1 MMVRAPD
8 PAAVKGQSSSDPHL
22 VATAET
28 MLDAGP
34 RSSPGAAGA
43 TQRSGQVAVRR
54 RPPRLDRWAGAGL
67 LAVIAVVGGAVAL
80 RGTAAVDAL
89 EQTSKRPAGAAAAAA
104 PGEAPRDD
112 DGDKEP
118 APPPTSPTPEELDAA
133 RRQGTAAL
141 AAMAERFPR
150 DPGVLRALALA
161 QGAERSNLLAA
172 VATIKRLLEVAPAEA
187 TSADLKPIL
196 LRAANA
202 TPDVAAAALEV
213 MARQM
218 GSRGPDLLYE
228 IASNTGLGKH
238 PQERASALLAEEA
251 VRKLATPALLVADDL
266 RRVKQCPTK
275 ALVER
280 ARQHGDGR
288 ALATLNPIKQPKKCG
303 VLGWSRCTSC
313 NSVYADVVKAIA
325 AIEQRR
331 DAK

>member
-1 MMVRAPD
+1 
-8 PAAVKGQSSSDPHL
+8 
-22 VATAET
+22 
-28 MLDAGP
+28 MLDEAP
-34 RSSPGAAGA
+34 RSGVPGAP
-43 TQRSGQVAVRR
+43 QRSGQVAARR
-54 RPPRLDRWAGAGL
+54 RPPRRDVWAGAGL

-80 RGTAAVDAL
+80 RGATAVEAL
-89 EQTSKRPAGAAAAAA
+89 EQTPTRTGGAAA
-104 PGEAPRDD
+104 PPSEAPRDD
-112 DGDKEP
+112 DPEP
-118 APPPTSPTPEELDAA
+118 APPPTSPAPEELDDA
-133 RRQGTAAL
+133 RRQGSTALAAL
-141 AAMAERFPR
+141 AQRFPR

-161 QGAERSNLLAA
+161 QGAERSTLLAA
-172 VATIKRLLEVAPAEA
+172 VETIKRLLEVAPSEA

-228 IASNTGLGKH
+228 IASNSGLGKH
-238 PQERASALLAEEA
+238 PQERAGALLAEEA

-288 ALATLNPIKQPKKCG
+288 ALATLNPIKKPAKCG
-303 VLGWSRCTSC
+303 FLGFSRCTPC
-313 NSVYADVVKAIA
+313 TSVHADVVKAIA

-331 DAK
+331 DAQ

>member
-1 MMVRAPD
+1 
-8 PAAVKGQSSSDPHL
+8 
-22 VATAET
+22 
-28 MLDAGP
+28 MLDGP
-34 RSSPGAAGA
+34 RSGVAGA
-43 TQRSGQVAVRR
+43 PQRSGQVAVRR
-54 RPPRLDRWAGAGL
+54 RPPRRDLWAGAGL

-80 RGTAAVDAL
+80 RGSAAVEVL
-89 EQTSKRPAGAAAAAA
+89 EQTPTRRAGAAAP
-104 PGEAPRDD
+104 PGEAPR
-112 DGDKEP
+112 EEEEAEPP
-118 APPPTSPTPEELDAA
+118 APPPSAPTPEELDGA
-133 RRQGTAAL
+133 RRQGVAAL
-141 AAMAERFPR
+141 AALAERFPR

-161 QGAERSNLLAA
+161 QGAERTTLLAA
-172 VATIKRLLEVAPAEA
+172 VETIKRLLEVAPAEA

-228 IASNTGLGKH
+228 IASNPGLGKH

-251 VRKLATPALLVADDL
+251 VRKLATPALLIADDL

-288 ALATLNPIKQPKKCG
+288 ALAYLNPIKKPTKCG
-303 VLGWSRCTSC
+303 FLGFSRCTPC
-313 NSVYADVVKAIA
+313 TSVYADVVKAIA

-331 DAK
+331 EEK